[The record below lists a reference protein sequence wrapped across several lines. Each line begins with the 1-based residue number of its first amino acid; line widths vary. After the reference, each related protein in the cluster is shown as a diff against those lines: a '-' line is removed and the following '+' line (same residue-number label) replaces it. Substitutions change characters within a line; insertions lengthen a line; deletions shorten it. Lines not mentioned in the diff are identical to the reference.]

1 VAFRQLF
8 IPVFNVSVN
17 MVWTSSIVLALTLAH
32 LWIGAATRVF
42 AFQGDRSRIAA
53 NCLVVLQIAAAAV
66 ILLLAPAI
74 LLLIQLLKIAAVL
87 LGILFILM
95 VLSA

>member
-1 VAFRQLF
+1 
-8 IPVFNVSVN
+8 VFSVG
-17 MVWTSSIVLALTLAH
+17 VTWVGPSSMVLALTLAH

-53 NCLVVLQIAAAAV
+53 NCLVVMQIAAAAV

-74 LLLIQLLKIAAVL
+74 LLLIQLLKIAAFI
-87 LGILFILM
+87 LGIIFVFFILT
-95 VLSA
+95 S